1 MLCAGYAGAVSHEKD
16 MVSNPNLIS
25 DIAQRCKSNGL
36 RSLSKG
42 ERGALRNLFRKE
54 IRKVAFKPNNSKPS
68 KVLNEFCDHVINEF
82 GATAQVKVVIDS
94 QPYLRKTAR
103 RLSNHPLPLA
113 SLILYAAWIEHWV
126 NMMVTVAMLRNGCTP
141 DEPLQFLKTQPRFE
155 EKLEKLAKTLG
166 INKIPKK
173 TRDGLIEVIQ
183 LRNRHLHF
191 PWEGKSSR
199 NVNKDSQTVRSTV
212 NRCEK
217 ILENALS
224 FEHEYFDAPHAKLV
238 SAVFRLR

>member
-1 MLCAGYAGAVSHEKD
+1 MD
-16 MVSNPNLIS
+16 SNPNLLP
-25 DIAQRCKSNGL
+25 DIAQRCKSSGL
-36 RSLSKG
+36 RSLSNT
-42 ERGALRNLFRKE
+42 ERGVLRNLFRKE
-54 IRKVAFKPNNSKPS
+54 IRKAVFKPNHSKPS
-68 KVLNEFCDHVINEF
+68 KVLDEFCDHVIHEF
-82 GATAQVKVVIDS
+82 GTEAEVKVVIDS

-103 RLSNHPLPLA
+103 RLSNHKLPIA

-155 EKLEKLAKTLG
+155 EKLDKLAKALG
-166 INKIPKK
+166 INEITKK
-173 TRDGLIEVIQ
+173 TRDGLIEVIK
-183 LRNRHLHF
+183 LRNRHLRF

-199 NVNKDSQTVRSTV
+199 NINKNSQTVRATV